1 MDGKLIAYYSYVSC
15 ARYDWCDF
23 VNALPENHHFP
34 KPAYSHSVLATFHG
48 LCVLPNLVWHTSSP
62 PTLLPIHH
70 HQVVPPALITI
81 DIYIYIHE
89 TTGYHSKQI
98 SQEMENIDTTNSH
111 SDSSNCRKLPY
122 VFFSRPINVD
132 CVKMYQPFMS

>member
-15 ARYDWCDF
+15 ARYDG
-23 VNALPENHHFP
+23 VIL
-34 KPAYSHSVLATFHG
+34 SMHSLK
-48 LCVLPNLVWHTSSP
+48 
-62 PTLLPIHH
+62 
-70 HQVVPPALITI
+70 ITI
-81 DIYIYIHE
+81 FQSPLIPIVCWRLSMDSVCYRIWCGTHHLHQLFCRFIIIRWCLLHSSQLIYIYIHE

-122 VFFSRPINVD
+122 VFFLGLSMWIA
-132 CVKMYQPFMS
+132 